1 MVGGRPGAAPAAIP
15 GSPRLAPPPVL
26 ALLSA
31 ISVGVLAGVGLTTFD
46 YAEGLSYLSTDP
58 AACANCHIM
67 RSEYDSWQKAGHH
80 TAATCVD
87 CHLPA
92 DFVGKYTA
100 KTVNGWNHSKAFTLQ
115 DFHEPIRIGAR
126 NAQILHDNCVR
137 CHGDLV
143 HDLTSVWVDD
153 PLSCT
158 HCHAG
163 VGHGPRCGVG
173 GPLEPPEPEFGTR

>member
-1 MVGGRPGAAPAAIP
+1 MFKGTAIVILIGAVFGAAFGI
-15 GSPRLAPPPVL
+15 G
-26 ALLSA
+26 
-31 ISVGVLAGVGLTTFD
+31 GYTFV
-46 YAEGLSYLSTDP
+46 YAKGGSYLTNDP

-126 NAQILHDNCVR
+126 NAQILQDNCVR
-137 CHGDLV
+137 CHGGLV
-143 HDLTSVWVDD
+143 HDLTSVFVEDQ
-153 PLSCT
+153 LRCT

-173 GPLEPPEPEFGTR
+173 GPFEPPELETGTR